1 MSDKEEKI
9 DAEEGS
15 SRFDEAVAEEDL
27 DDEENASENQDQN
40 GDGEDENAKSDSARR
55 PSISSA
61 ITFADSNKQVRCH
74 NCTADWSKQR
84 KLLAIIGCLS
94 SILVCIIRLKIDPG
108 YQTYTIHSI
117 IVFFDMVLIHLF
129 TATKWLV
136 SLGNW
141 PIIVLQQ
148 SHVHPD
154 LRHLLLP
161 IVQSISGESITIVS
175 MLLYHYTKQ
184 KVWELLETTLLA
196 MICSFHMISSRSEHW
211 DREEELEG
219 LIGLEII
226 ANDTNNTNNFRRR
239 TATADRLV
247 SASGELE
254 NESTTM
260 SFHTDKIMEVKEDRK
275 LKFKRWSQHFFE
287 HFLDGSA
294 GVMYTSFLGL
304 IIDEFI
310 VWGTTNSV
318 QN

>member
-27 DDEENASENQDQN
+27 DDGENAIGNQDQN
-40 GDGEDENAKSDSARR
+40 GNGEDENAKSKSARR

-84 KLLAIIGCLS
+84 KLLAIGCVS
-94 SILVCIIRLKIDPG
+94 SILVCIIRLKLDPG

-129 TATKWLV
+129 TATKWL
-136 SLGNW
+136 
-141 PIIVLQQ
+141 
-148 SHVHPD
+148 
-154 LRHLLLP
+154 
-161 IVQSISGESITIVS
+161 SISGESITIVS

-247 SASGELE
+247 SASEELE
-254 NESTTM
+254 NESTTI
-260 SFHTDKIMEVKEDRK
+260 SFHTDKTMEVNEDRK
-275 LKFKRWSQHFFE
+275 LKLKRWSQHFFE

-304 IIDEFI
+304 VIDEFI
-310 VWGTTNSV
+310 VWGTSNQYETET
-318 QN
+318 